1 MVIRKITAAL
11 FTVLLMA
18 GVSSVVY
25 GYYGIQNLIAE
36 PKPTVE
42 TLPNSGASSA
52 NNANAQGQN
61 QETVIQSLLNR
72 ANAQNAA
79 TPNGANNPG
88 QQNNNPSSASVQNPG
103 LSDQAFADTVRNT
116 MPLSPKQ
123 IEVLR
128 YLFDES
134 QRAAATFPGVP
145 PKPTSTSVIVNLSPG
160 ATPPVIRLSSG
171 FVTSLVFL
179 DSTGAP
185 WPVKAYDLGNPQG
198 FNIQWD
204 KKGSTLLVQSLTHY
218 QSGNLAVMLQGLD
231 TPVMLTLLPG
241 QDAVDYRV
249 DLRVPGI
256 GPDANPVLSGL
267 PGAESPELLSVLNG
281 VPPTGSQP
289 LTISGGDCEGWL
301 LNGHIFLRTRL
312 NVLSP
317 GWISTMSSGDGTHAY
332 ELQTTPVVL
341 ASERGRLVKLMIE
354 GL

>member
-134 QRAAATFPGVP
+134 QR
-145 PKPTSTSVIVNLSPG
+145 
-160 ATPPVIRLSSG
+160 
-171 FVTSLVFL
+171 
-179 DSTGAP
+179 
-185 WPVKAYDLGNPQG
+185 
-198 FNIQWD
+198 
-204 KKGSTLLVQSLTHY
+204 
-218 QSGNLAVMLQGLD
+218 
-231 TPVMLTLLPG
+231 
-241 QDAVDYRV
+241 
-249 DLRVPGI
+249 
-256 GPDANPVLSGL
+256 
-267 PGAESPELLSVLNG
+267 
-281 VPPTGSQP
+281 
-289 LTISGGDCEGWL
+289 
-301 LNGHIFLRTRL
+301 
-312 NVLSP
+312 
-317 GWISTMSSGDGTHAY
+317 
-332 ELQTTPVVL
+332 
-341 ASERGRLVKLMIE
+341 
-354 GL
+354 